1 MIKFCCECE
10 FTHMALGCHVQSG
23 DDVRA
28 WALGCVLGRGSGP
41 GSGPGL
47 WAGFWVGALSW
58 GSGPGLAGPV
68 RGRQQLSPGTR
79 PDCVLSQLVELQVS
93 RGGYRAFSFSL
104 SCIVVLCD
112 FGKKR
117 FWDKE
122 MWMHHTLAS
131 WPACLDPAGAAVTCP
146 LFSSQVAALPSRC

>member
-28 WALGCVLGRGSGP
+28 WALGR

-112 FGKKR
+112 LGKRDFGIKR
-117 FWDKE
+117 CGCTTHWPPGQPVL
-122 MWMHHTLAS
+122 TLLVQLS
-131 WPACLDPAGAAVTCP
+131 PALCSPA
-146 LFSSQVAALPSRC
+146 R